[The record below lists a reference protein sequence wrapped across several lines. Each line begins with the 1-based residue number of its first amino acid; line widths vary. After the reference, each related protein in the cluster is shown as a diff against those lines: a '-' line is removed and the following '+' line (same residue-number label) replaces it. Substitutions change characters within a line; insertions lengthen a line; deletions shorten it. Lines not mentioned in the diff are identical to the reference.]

1 MKVAIITSGFL
12 PVVDG
17 VTVSGYHRLQKLS
30 EWGHQ
35 VLVLCPDYRALA
47 DLYPNWQDYTGEILP
62 GVRVVNLSSTP
73 FFVNFERNVSWWS
86 YPTLLKELETFNPD
100 IIHVD
105 EPERLFVGFWR
116 VPGVKWAKR
125 AQIPCV
131 GFFRTNFLEYLEDFL
146 PMPERAIAALK
157 SLVKKLIVSVYN
169 SYDATLVSSQI
180 THEKIVQLGI
190 TNALYENLLGFDA
203 AQFHPRLRQKHF
215 FKKYGAEI
223 EQKVKLI
230 FLGRLTADKGW
241 EFTLN
246 TFSQLAQAIDVANIA
261 ILIAGDGPLRND
273 IAQRLGESTPHVHL
287 LGRIPPDDVPAII
300 ANSDIHITTSEKETR
315 GLTVLEAFAAGIPVL
330 APRAGGV
337 VENIQDGNNGFLYT
351 PQDAKDFTQKLKLLV
366 ENPKLR
372 QEMGRSGRQGLEKY
386 SWDNTVQN
394 LVEIWEA
401 QIAKKAHKPFQ

>member
-1 MKVAIITSGFL
+1 MKPMKVAIITSGFL

-17 VTVSGYHRLQKLS
+17 VTVSGYYRLQKLS

-35 VLVLCPDYRALA
+35 VLVFCPDYRALA
-47 DLYPNWQDYTGEILP
+47 ELYPNWKDYTGEILP
-62 GVRVVNLSSTP
+62 GVRVVNLASTP
-73 FFVNFERNVSWWS
+73 FFVDFERNVSWWS
-86 YPTLLKELETFNPD
+86 YPKLLKELETFNPD

-116 VPGVKWAKR
+116 VPGVKWARR

-131 GFFRTNFLEYLEDFL
+131 GFFRTNFLEYLEDFF
-146 PMPERAIAALK
+146 PMPAQAIAALK
-157 SLVKKLIVSVYN
+157 LLVKKLILFVYN
-169 SYDATLVSSQI
+169 SYDATLVSSKI

-190 TNALYENLLGFDA
+190 NNALYGNLLGFDA
-203 AQFHPRLRQKHF
+203 NRFYPQLRQENYF
-215 FKKYGAEI
+215 SDRYGSEI

-246 TFSQLAQAIDVANIA
+246 ACARLAQVVDMDNIA
-261 ILIAGDGPLRND
+261 FLIAGDGPMRSE
-273 IAQRLGESTPHVHL
+273 IAQRLSELTPHVHL
-287 LGRIPPDDVPAII
+287 LGRVPPDQVPALV
-300 ANSDIHITTSEKETR
+300 ANSDIHVTTSEKETR

-337 VENIQDGNNGFLYT
+337 VENIQDGSNGFLFT
-351 PQDAKDFTQKLKLLV
+351 PQDTEDFVKKLKLLV
-366 ENPKLR
+366 DNPSLR
-372 QEMGRSGRQGLEKY
+372 QEMGRNGRQGLEKY

-394 LVEIWEA
+394 LVKIWSA
-401 QIAKKAHKPFQ
+401 QIVNYR

>member
-17 VTVSGYHRLQKLS
+17 VTVSGYYRLQKLS

-35 VLVLCPDYRALA
+35 VLVFCPDYRALA
-47 DLYPNWQDYTGEILP
+47 KLYPDWQDYTGEILP
-62 GVRVVNLSSTP
+62 GVRVVNLASTP
-73 FFVNFERNVSWWS
+73 FFVDFERNVSWWS
-86 YPTLLKELETFNPD
+86 YPKLLKELETFNPD

-116 VPGVKWAKR
+116 VPGVKWARR

-131 GFFRTNFLEYLEDFL
+131 GFFRTNFLEYLEDFF
-146 PMPERAIAALK
+146 PMPARAIAVLK
-157 SLVKKLIVSVYN
+157 FLVKKLILFVYN
-169 SYDATLVSSQI
+169 SYDATLVSSKI

-190 TNALYENLLGFDA
+190 NNALYGNLLGFDA
-203 AQFHPRLRQKHF
+203 NRFHPQLRQKNYF
-215 FKKYGAEI
+215 SDRYESEI

-246 TFSQLAQAIDVANIA
+246 ACARLAQIVDINTVAF
-261 ILIAGDGPLRND
+261 LVAGDGPMRPE
-273 IAQRLGESTPHVHL
+273 IAQRLGELTPHVHL
-287 LGRIPPDDVPAII
+287 LGRVPPEQVPALM
-300 ANSDIHITTSEKETR
+300 ANSDIHVTTSEKETR

-337 VENIQDGNNGFLYT
+337 VENIQDGGNGFLFT
-351 PQDAKDFTQKLKLLV
+351 PQDVEDFAQKLKLLV
-366 ENPKLR
+366 DNPSLR
-372 QEMGRSGRQGLEKY
+372 QEMGRNGRQGIEKY

-394 LVEIWEA
+394 LVEIWSA
-401 QIAKKAHKPFQ
+401 QTFKYR